1 MMTASIVR
9 FARQLVAAAFA
20 IAALFAAT
28 NAAAFERQ
36 HHLGGGGGLS
46 LLKIDDKSTLDIG
59 AGLGIHYAYGITDQ
73 FNLMAEGTTSIVAL
87 NEAHGPGVPNTRPGA
102 VDSLA
107 VGISYVFDV
116 IQWVPYAG
124 VLAGGYLLSGGSIG
138 PGSPEPAAGGQLAIG
153 LDYQLSRTFALGV
166 AYRQHFI
173 LTHLSTYPMYSTT
186 FLRAEYVWGW

>member
-116 IQWVPYAG
+116 IQWVPSWRSMKAFHC
-124 VLAGGYLLSGGSIG
+124 LACPFFRWRSKRA
-138 PGSPEPAAGGQLAIG
+138 SPIRARMRASTR
-153 LDYQLSRTFALGV
+153 SRT
-166 AYRQHFI
+166 RR
-173 LTHLSTYPMYSTT
+173 TSS
-186 FLRAEYVWGW
+186 